1 MKFTNVTIANI
12 GLYNVAGTVSS
23 VVQSGV
29 NASGLAIGPMLLKAY
44 KNKDER
50 LARNIIFFYKQLF
63 FLVTFLISLWLKEI
77 FFILIKNDSLQKVYP
92 LGIILIMGYN
102 YRPMY
107 FGANTRLFYYEKT
120 KDLLKV
126 SFIAGLSNVILN
138 FIFIPIF
145 GYEAAAYTTFFAL
158 MYMGYVGYFL
168 KAYKAHCTLEYH
180 PLKWLSITLL
190 LSAIVYYLVEIPVIY
205 KICISVILILVLIFY

>member
-1 MKFTNVTIANI
+1 
-12 GLYNVAGTVSS
+12 
-23 VVQSGV
+23 
-29 NASGLAIGPMLLKAY
+29 
-44 KNKDER
+44 
-50 LARNIIFFYKQLF
+50 
-63 FLVTFLISLWLKEI
+63 
-77 FFILIKNDSLQKVYP
+77 
-92 LGIILIMGYN
+92 MGYN

-205 KICISVILILVLIFY
+205 KICISVILILVLIFLLKKMIIKF